1 MKDCLLLLP
10 AFCLVAGCAALRDMP
25 AQTQATVRLLGRWD
39 ASGAPERLIAVNPG
53 SSLEFRYRGTSCTLH
68 VDASNLRAPY
78 PQLWVQ
84 FDGQWSKVS
93 LDRGEIAIGEGAV
106 EGTHR
111 VWVILKSADEHQ
123 PRWKPPL
130 VAALVVTGIEA
141 PGGRFL
147 RPPRKRRLVLEAIGD
162 SITEGILAVRAG
174 RRNEWTEIADS
185 RATYAFRTAMAL
197 GAEPRIIGF
206 GRQGITIGG
215 NGGVPPVGLAY
226 PFVYDRVPAAERPAD
241 IVVINQGSN
250 DGRARSIEHGYLNLI
265 RLVRSRN
272 PGAEIFCL
280 VPFTQVH
287 AESVRRAVAS
297 ARAAGDDHVHLVETA
312 GWLDPKTDTTDGVHP
327 NLKGHEKAAARL
339 TEVIRQ
345 RLSIR

>member
-1 MKDCLLLLP
+1 MKVLFALLLVALLVHACSPVPQLP
-10 AFCLVAGCAALRDMP
+10 ERAV
-25 AQTQATVRLLGRWD
+25 VRLLGRWD
-39 ASGAPERLIAVNPG
+39 VSGAPGRLVAVNPG
-53 SSLEFRYRGTSCTLH
+53 SSLEFRYRGTSCVIH
-68 VDASNLRAPY
+68 VDNSNLKPPY

-93 LDRGEIAIGEGAV
+93 LGSDRVVVGENAP

-111 VWVILKSADEHQ
+111 VWVVLKSADEHQ

-130 VAALVVTGIEA
+130 VAAFILTGLEA

-147 RPPRKRRLVLEAIGD
+147 RPPRRRKLILEAIGD
-162 SITEGILAVRAG
+162 SITEGILAVRRG
-174 RRNEWTEIADS
+174 RRDEWTEIADS

-226 PFVYDRVPAAERPAD
+226 PFVYDHVPADERPAD

-250 DGRARSIEHGYLNLI
+250 DHGARSIEHGYLNLI

-272 PGAEIFCL
+272 PRAEIFCL
-280 VPFTQVH
+280 VPFAQVH

-297 ARAAGDDHVHLVETA
+297 ARAAGDDRVHLVETA
-312 GWLDPKTDTTDGVHP
+312 GWIDPKTDTTDGVHP
-327 NLKGHEKAAARL
+327 NLRGHEKAARKL
-339 TEVIRQ
+339 TEVIRA
-345 RLSIR
+345 RLALR

>member
-1 MKDCLLLLP
+1 MLRLKAGSRLP
-10 AFCLVAGCAALRDMP
+10 LRFWFLSVPICVWSLVAGCGRLLAP
-25 AQTQATVRLLGRWD
+25 QHKATVRLLGRWD
-39 ASGAPERLIAVNPG
+39 GSGAPERLIAVNPG

-93 LDRGEIAIGEGAV
+93 LDRSEIAIGEGAV
-106 EGTHR
+106 EGTHW
-111 VWVILKSADEHQ
+111 VWVVLKSADEHQ

-147 RPPRKRRLVLEAIGD
+147 RPPR
-162 SITEGILAVRAG
+162 GILAVRAG

-226 PFVYDRVPAAERPAD
+226 PFAYGQVPATDRPAD
-241 IVVINQGSN
+241 VVVINQGSN
-250 DGRARSIEHGYLNLI
+250 DRRARSIEHGYLNLI

-280 VPFTQVH
+280 VPFTQIH

-327 NLKGHEKAAARL
+327 NLKGHEKAARKL
-339 TEVIRQ
+339 TEVIRA
-345 RLSIR
+345 RLALR